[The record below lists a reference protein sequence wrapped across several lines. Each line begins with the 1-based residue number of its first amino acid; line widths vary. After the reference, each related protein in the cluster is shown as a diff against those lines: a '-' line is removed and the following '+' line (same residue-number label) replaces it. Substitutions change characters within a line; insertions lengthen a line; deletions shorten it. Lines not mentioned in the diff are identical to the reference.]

1 MLPVFNG
8 GQHIAEAV
16 SSILSQTFSDF
27 ELIVIDDGSTDNTP
41 SELQQ
46 FKGDSRLILISR
58 ENRGLVESLNEGI
71 DLAKGEWIARMDSD
85 DISLPERFE
94 KQIRWLETT
103 GADICGCWVRR
114 FGSSD
119 KRTVKLR
126 QTDSAIKLEMLFSSP
141 FVHPAIMMKAHL
153 LKQFRYDKVWKHT
166 EDYDLWDRAAEAG
179 CKMTNLPEVLLL
191 YRMHEAQVSSTASL
205 QQQQNT
211 QRIRLRCGARISEA
225 LQIDFR
231 AISHIVCALDGLDSD
246 IDLDLIDKTL
256 VELLE
261 KSPMEA
267 RLVILDHAA
276 RTYLKVAYR
285 CPNVL
290 TRWCKLAND
299 LHMKPGLS
307 MLLKLFFV
315 KSLRIRPS
323 GKFFDILKK
332 IHVFVVRK
340 T

>member
-1 MLPVFNG
+1 M
-8 GQHIAEAV
+8 
-16 SSILSQTFSDF
+16 D
-27 ELIVIDDGSTDNTP
+27 STDG
-41 SELQQ
+41 
-46 FKGDSRLILISR
+46 FRR
-58 ENRGLVESLNEGI
+58 YFV
-71 DLAKGEWIARMDSD
+71 
-85 DISLPERFE
+85 PERFE

-119 KRTVKLR
+119 KRIVKLR
-126 QTDSAIKLEMLFSSP
+126 QTDAAIKMEMLFSSP

-153 LKQFRYDKVWKHT
+153 LKQFQYDEVWKHT

-191 YRMHEAQVSSTASL
+191 YRMHEDQVSSTASL
-205 QQQQNT
+205 QQLQNT
-211 QRIRLRCGARISEA
+211 QRIRLRCGARFSKA
-225 LQIDFR
+225 LQIDFQV
-231 AISHIVCALDGLDSD
+231 ISHIVSVLEDLAD
-246 IDLDLIDKTL
+246 IDLDLIDKAL
-256 VELLE
+256 VELLR
-261 KSPMEA
+261 KSPVEV
-267 RLVILDHAA
+267 RPVILDHAA
-276 RTYLKVAYR
+276 RTYLKVAHR
-285 CPNVL
+285 CPTVL
-290 TRWCKLAND
+290 TRWCELADD

-307 MLLKLFFV
+307 MLLKLFIV